1 MKHPRRGEVWLVDLG
16 LAAKIRP
23 ALVISV
29 PPGDNDRAL
38 VTVVPHTT
46 SLRGT
51 EFEAVSGAS
60 FLKAGAFDAQGI
72 VTIPLAKLMHVLG
85 TLKPEQ
91 LAIVETCV
99 RKWLGLREP

>member
-1 MKHPRRGEVWLVDLG
+1 MKQPRRGEVWLVDLG

-23 ALVISV
+23 ALVLSV

-51 EFEAVSGAS
+51 KLEAVSGVS

-72 VTIPLAKLMHVLG
+72 VTIPLAKLMRLIG

-91 LAIVETCV
+91 LANVETCV
-99 RKWLGLREP
+99 RGWLGLSEP